1 MLNKKN
7 FSVRALLGAGFPL
20 LASLTFAGAQT
31 VPIHSYS
38 AASYPATTPYY
49 APVST
54 VGYSTISPTI
64 VPATATYDVLYNTYA
79 VTPPTAAPI
88 QPCPVLN
95 DYDAY
100 FAQLYGH
107 ASGAS
112 ANGCVTS
119 TNPTVYPTV
128 VTYQPQ
134 PALPQPPLPVVHYG
148 QSVPQ
153 QSYGVVQAPAVPVRK
168 FAPQPVVVTTTQQQ
182 AATTSAAAVEAAVA
196 SAVQSAPEP
205 QAAASS
211 PQSRFR
217 FSTNLA
223 LQLGYEA
230 RYDIQP
236 APTQLHYDGFASL
249 SIDRRNG
256 TYTAQ
261 TQVEDPNA
269 TLSKAYLNAQAPSAG
284 DFVAQAALA
293 DQYGNSLDVYLD
305 SQGGTVPVTIVRNP
319 TSLAGSSTASATGEY
334 VGDSWSVGATVG
346 VDFTPSFSAQAPT
359 LASASAFVN
368 TNYGTLSVGRGLG
381 LPYSTRAYEV
391 ISGGGYS
398 FADLG
403 TYQASYVSPVVA
415 NTRVGVVAGLQTR
428 QFAGTAEYQTTR
440 GNNQFRAGA
449 YADTARSIQGELGYT
464 RALGNQRFVGGT
476 VYAGRDGSGESFYGV
491 QGNIDVGRHSLQ
503 ANATRVRSNNLTIAY
518 GSDVTEQAVLG
529 VEINDKESFN
539 QQSQLNL
546 EYSFQA
552 TPNLQLYANAE
563 WIDHKYYGSTQA
575 AGGGIRASF

>member
-7 FSVRALLGAGFPL
+7 FSVRAVLGASFPL

-31 VPIHSYS
+31 VPVHSFY
-38 AASYPATTPYY
+38 AASSPSY
-49 APVST
+49 APAST
-54 VGYSTISPTI
+54 VVYNSALVPTV
-64 VPATATYDVLYNTYA
+64 VPAPNYDVLPNSYA
-79 VTPPTAAPI
+79 VPSPSIVTG
-88 QPCPVLN
+88 QPCPVI
-95 DYDAY
+95 DHYDAY
-100 FAQLYGH
+100 FGQLYGY
-107 ASGAS
+107 SNGTS
-112 ANGCVTS
+112 LNGCLTS
-119 TNPTVYPTV
+119 NPTVHPTV
-128 VTYQPQ
+128 VPYQ
-134 PALPQPPLPVVHYG
+134 PQPPLPVVHYG

-153 QSYGVVQAPAVPVRK
+153 QSYGVVQAPAVPARK

-319 TSLAGSSTASATGEY
+319 TSLAGSSTVSATGEY

-529 VEINDKESFN
+529 VDINDKESFN